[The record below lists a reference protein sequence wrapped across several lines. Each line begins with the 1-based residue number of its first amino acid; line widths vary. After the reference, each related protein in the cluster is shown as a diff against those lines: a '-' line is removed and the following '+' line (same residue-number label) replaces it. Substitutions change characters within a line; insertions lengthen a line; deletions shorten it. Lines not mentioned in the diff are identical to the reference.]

1 MGFWD
6 WLGETAKKS
15 GPKLLNGES
24 YQEHIEHW
32 TYGPNKKVYWHGMFK
47 YDVDVLTEDFLVR
60 YLPEITRYSSM
71 TTIVNRYKLS
81 DRFIK
86 LAIRGDSGN
95 NIKPVLYSPDTI
107 SKAMISLAIDELKR
121 HNTLTVYSSLDTLV
135 AFGYQ
140 KNSSCE
146 AKRIINLFLLN
157 IVMSASSHTPISHFL
172 HEFPAYIRMQK
183 EDLELFWGG
192 LENE

>member
-15 GPKLLNGES
+15 GPKLLNGKS

-32 TYGPNKKVYWHGMFK
+32 TYGPNKKVYWYGMFK

-86 LAIRGDSGN
+86 LAIRGDGGN